1 MKLDFNLIP
10 DWAYALLAVLLIT
23 LAFGA
28 GWTANGW
35 RKDAQIAEIN
45 HGHAKAKAR
54 AAEENAASLAAAN
67 LRGDNI
73 ALQLAG
79 WENTLTVFAQE
90 KTHEIER
97 LTVGRRCLDSAAV
110 RVLNQS
116 VSHQPARPIP
126 EATSEP
132 VRTDAAF
139 ATDTDVGSWIANAQR
154 SYDTCRGRIDAI
166 ARFYSGG
173 TSASE

>member
-23 LAFGA
+23 LGFGA

-45 HGHAKAKAR
+45 QGHANAAAR

-97 LTVGRRCLDSAAV
+97 LTVGRRCLDGAAV

-116 VSHQPARPIP
+116 VSLQQPRLIP

-132 VRTDAAF
+132 VRTDVAF
-139 ATDTDVGSWIANAQR
+139 ATDTDVGSWIVICQR
-154 SYDTCRGRIDAI
+154 GYQTCSGRLDAI
-166 ARFYSGG
+166 AKFYSGDA
-173 TSASE
+173 SASE